1 MSHKIIYYTKRFR
14 LRGSVFPSFFLVL
27 GDPRMA
33 FAVALSLL
41 IPAVLCAEQSP
52 SQLVMALSGED
63 AFARFM
69 AEEKLVEMGDSAIPA
84 LKPLATSP
92 GFAPGR
98 QYAIIILARIGSE
111 ESIRLLLEILE
122 NEPDVKLR
130 AFVCRHLGR
139 LGVEE
144 AVPIIGA
151 WLFGIQGKSFEGWYP
166 GVSKPTLFWLEHVY
180 ALREI
185 GSEKGIPILERMR
198 KTKHG
203 GGGGQA
209 LRQAYHV
216 GLVELKH
223 QAEFWKAIRRVP
235 GLEPHMRL
243 LLDFFRKDMLAS
255 IRLYR
260 DKIIRGGLEG
270 QWVLED
276 MKNHPNK
283 KLREAA
289 AAVLKDYGKLKVQ
302 RQEDGT

>member
-1 MSHKIIYYTKRFR
+1 MMSKLMLHKTVHHAKRFR
-14 LRGSVFPSFFLVL
+14 LFGMVFI
-27 GDPRMA
+27 
-33 FAVALSLL
+33 VALSLL
-41 IPAVLCAEQSP
+41 MPGTLCAKQSP
-52 SQLVMALSGED
+52 SQLVADLSGDD
-63 AFARFM
+63 AVARFM
-69 AEEKLVEMGDSAIPA
+69 AEEELVKMGDVAIPA
-84 LKPLATSP
+84 LRPLATSP
-92 GFAPGR
+92 GFTPAR

-111 ESIRLLLEILE
+111 ECIRLLLEILE
-122 NEPDVKLR
+122 KEPDVKLR
-130 AFVCRHLGR
+130 ALVCKHLGR

-151 WLFGIQGKSFEGWYP
+151 WLFGIQGESFEGWYP
-166 GVSKPTLFWLEHVY
+166 GVSSATLFWLEHVY

-198 KTKHG
+198 NTKHDG
-203 GGGGQA
+203 GGGRT

-216 GLVELKH
+216 NLLELKH
-223 QAEFWKAIRRVP
+223 QMEFWKLVRRAP
-235 GLEPHMRL
+235 DLEPQMKML
-243 LLDFFRKDMLAS
+243 FDFFRRDILAS

-276 MKNHPNK
+276 MKNHPDK

-289 AAVLKDYGKLKVQ
+289 AAVLKDYGKLQVQ